1 MRPLKLTMEA
11 FGPYAARQE
20 IDFAALGPH
29 RLFLISGP
37 TGAGKTSLLDAI
49 CYALFGESSGH
60 ERRPGHLRSQHAAP
74 AVRTEVT
81 FEFAQAGQHWRIRRT
96 PAWDRP
102 KQRGEGTTAE
112 RGRQALWRIGPKGDG
127 DGEPIERE
135 AEVEARVHE
144 ILGLTAPEF
153 RQVVLLPQGRFRE
166 LLTATPE
173 ARQAILQTLFR
184 TRFYERIQDG
194 LKAAAAAAR
203 QAMRDAAWQ
212 QNALLQRA
220 GAATP
225 EAAAAHRTALAEARA
240 AALAAQDQA
249 AAAE

>member
-96 PAWDRP
+96 PP
-102 KQRGEGTTAE
+102 GT
-112 RGRQALWRIGPKGDG
+112 GRSS
-127 DGEPIERE
+127 
-135 AEVEARVHE
+135 
-144 ILGLTAPEF
+144 
-153 RQVVLLPQGRFRE
+153 
-166 LLTATPE
+166 
-173 ARQAILQTLFR
+173 
-184 TRFYERIQDG
+184 
-194 LKAAAAAAR
+194 AAR
-203 QAMRDAAWQ
+203 APRRSAAGRRCGGSAQKAMV
-212 QNALLQRA
+212 
-220 GAATP
+220 
-225 EAAAAHRTALAEARA
+225 TASRSSARRRSRPGSTRSSA
-240 AALAAQDQA
+240 
-249 AAAE
+249 